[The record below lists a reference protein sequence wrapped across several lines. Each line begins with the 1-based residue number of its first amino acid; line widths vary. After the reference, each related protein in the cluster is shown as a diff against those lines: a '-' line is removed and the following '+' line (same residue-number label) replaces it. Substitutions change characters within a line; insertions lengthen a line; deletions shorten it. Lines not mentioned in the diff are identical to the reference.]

1 LRSFAF
7 ICGLK
12 FSLVFDFL
20 LRENLVLGRRK
31 NKGRNVSGVLLL
43 DKPQGCSSNHILQK
57 VKRLFG
63 AAKAGHT
70 GSLDPLATGMLPVC
84 FGEATKISAFLLDS
98 DKSYHLK
105 CQLGVSTTTGDAEG
119 EVTETLDA
127 SSIAEQDVLAVLPEF
142 IGEIQ
147 QIPPMYSALKHN
159 GERLYKLARQGIEV
173 ERKARTVTIYDIEFI
188 SLSVDEQQRVILE
201 LEVDCSK
208 GTYVRTLV
216 EDISKKINSC
226 SHITALRRLS
236 VGPYDGDMLT
246 IEQLTEL
253 AEQGTEALDAC
264 LQPIDS
270 GVADW
275 PDVHLGSDAAF
286 YVKQGQAVM
295 VPHAPTQGWVRI
307 YDQSHFLGLGEIQ
320 DDGLIAPRR
329 MIRAV

>member
-1 LRSFAF
+1 M
-7 ICGLK
+7 
-12 FSLVFDFL
+12 
-20 LRENLVLGRRK
+20 GRRK

-43 DKPQGCSSNHILQK
+43 DKPQGSSSNHVLQK

-70 GSLDPLATGMLPVC
+70 GSLDPLATGMLPIC

-98 DKSYHLK
+98 DKRYHLS
-105 CQLGVSTTTGDAEG
+105 CQLGVTTTTGDAEG

-127 SSIAEQDVLAVLPEF
+127 GSITEQEIKAVLPEF
-142 IGEIQ
+142 IGEIE
-147 QIPPMYSALKHN
+147 QIPPMFSALKHN

-173 ERKARTVTIYDIEFI
+173 ERKARKITIYDIEYI
-188 SLSVDEQQRVILE
+188 SLVKDRLLKDGQQGVFLE
-201 LEVDCSK
+201 LEVSCSK

-216 EDISKKINSC
+216 EDIAKKLHSGA
-226 SHITALRRLS
+226 HITALHRLS
-236 VGPYDGDMLT
+236 VGPYSGEMKT
-246 IEQLTEL
+246 VEQLKIL
-253 AEQGTEALDAC
+253 AEQGNDVLDAC

-275 PDVHLGSDAAF
+275 PDVHLGADAAF

-307 YDQSHFLGLGEIQ
+307 YDQDHFLGLGEIQ
-320 DDGLIAPRR
+320 DDGMVAPRR
-329 MIRAV
+329 MIKQCA

>member
-1 LRSFAF
+1 M
-7 ICGLK
+7 
-12 FSLVFDFL
+12 
-20 LRENLVLGRRK
+20 GRKR

-98 DKSYHLK
+98 DKRYHLK
-105 CQLGVSTTTGDAEG
+105 CQLGVSTATGDAEG
-119 EVTETLDA
+119 EVTEEKDA
-127 SSIAEQDVLAVLPEF
+127 SFITEQDVRAVLPEF
-142 IGEIQ
+142 IGEIE

-173 ERKARTVTIYDIEFI
+173 ERKPRSVSIYDIKYI
-188 SLSVDEQQRVILE
+188 SLSIDDLPENDQPKNVHKQVILE
-201 LEVDCSK
+201 LEVSCSK
-208 GTYVRTLV
+208 GTYVRTLA
-216 EDISKKINSC
+216 EDIAKKLNSC
-226 SHITALRRLS
+226 AHITALRRLS

-246 IEQLTEL
+246 IEQLSAF
-253 AEQGTEALDAC
+253 AEQGSDVLDAC

-275 PDVHLGSDAAF
+275 PDVHLGADAAF
-286 YVKQGQAVM
+286 YVRQGQAVM

-307 YDQSHFLGLGEIQ
+307 YDQSQFLGLGEIQ
-320 DDGLIAPRR
+320 DDGMVAPRR
-329 MIRAV
+329 MIKQCA

>member
-1 LRSFAF
+1 M
-7 ICGLK
+7 
-12 FSLVFDFL
+12 
-20 LRENLVLGRRK
+20 GRRK

-98 DKSYHLK
+98 DKRYHLK

-119 EVTETLDA
+119 EVVETLDA
-127 SSIAEQDVLAVLPEF
+127 SSITEQDVLAVLPEF
-142 IGEIQ
+142 IGEIE

-173 ERKARTVTIYDIEFI
+173 ERKARAVTIYDIDFI
-188 SLSVDEQQRVILE
+188 SLSTDDQQRLILE
-201 LEVDCSK
+201 LKVDCSK

-216 EDISKKINSC
+216 EDIAKKLSSC
-226 SHITALRRLS
+226 SHVTALRRLS

-246 IEQLTEL
+246 IEQLSEL
-253 AEQGTEALDAC
+253 AEQGFDVLDAC

-275 PDVHLGSDAAF
+275 PDVRLGSDAAF
-286 YVKQGQAVM
+286 YVQQGQPVM
-295 VPHAPTQGWVRI
+295 VPHAPTEGWVRI
-307 YDQSHFLGLGEIQ
+307 YDQSQFLGLGEIQ

>member
-1 LRSFAF
+1 M
-7 ICGLK
+7 
-12 FSLVFDFL
+12 
-20 LRENLVLGRRK
+20 GRRK

-43 DKPQGCSSNHILQK
+43 DKPLGGSSNHALQK

-84 FGEATKISAFLLDS
+84 FGEATKISAFLLDA
-98 DKSYHLK
+98 DKRYRLK
-105 CQLGVSTTTGDAEG
+105 CQLGVSTTTGDIEG
-119 EVTETLDA
+119 EVVETCDVSLITEQA
-127 SSIAEQDVLAVLPEF
+127 IKEVLPEF
-142 IGEIQ
+142 IGNIK

-173 ERKARTVTIYDIEFI
+173 EREARSVTIYDIDYL
-188 SLSVDEQQRVILE
+188 SLSKDEQQRLILG
-201 LEVDCSK
+201 LEVSCSK

-216 EDISKKINSC
+216 EDIAKKLQC
-226 SHITALRRLS
+226 CAHITALRRLS
-236 VGPYDGDMLT
+236 VGPYDGDMMT
-246 IEQLTEL
+246 MEQLMEL
-253 AEQGTEALDAC
+253 AEQGNDALDDS

-286 YVKQGQAVM
+286 YVRQGQPVM

-307 YDQSHFLGLGEIQ
+307 YDQSQFLGLGEIQ
-320 DDGLIAPRR
+320 DDGMVAPRR
-329 MIRAV
+329 MIKQCA

>member
-1 LRSFAF
+1 M
-7 ICGLK
+7 
-12 FSLVFDFL
+12 
-20 LRENLVLGRRK
+20 GRRK

-98 DKSYHLK
+98 DKRYHLK
-105 CQLGVSTTTGDAEG
+105 CQLGVSTATGDAEG
-119 EVTETLDA
+119 EVTDTQDA
-127 SSIAEQDVLAVLPEF
+127 SLITEQDVRAVLAEF
-142 IGEIQ
+142 IGEIE

-173 ERKARTVTIYDIEFI
+173 ERKPRTVTIYNIEYI
-188 SLSVDEQQRVILE
+188 SLSIDDQQRVILE
-201 LEVDCSK
+201 LEVSCSK

-216 EDISKKINSC
+216 EDIAKKLNSC
-226 SHITALRRLS
+226 AHITALRRIS

-246 IEQLTEL
+246 IEQLSAF
-253 AEQGTEALDAC
+253 AEQGFDVLDAC

-270 GVADW
+270 GVANW
-275 PDVHLGSDAAF
+275 PDVRLGADAAF
-286 YVKQGQAVM
+286 YVRQGQAVM

-307 YDQSHFLGLGEIQ
+307 YDQNQFLGLGEIQ
-320 DDGLIAPRR
+320 DDGMVAPRR
-329 MIRAV
+329 MIKQCA